1 MEFDDARKIEF
12 DALAKFFAD
21 LKYAKRRYPMIVTY
35 NKHLEKI
42 SADKDKEVKDKEVEN
57 FKRFLVAN
65 QSLAEKK
72 LTSPDFKTG
81 KPTLTLAMDNF
92 FSGGPDSPEAE
103 SFWKNI
109 LKIEKV
115 MFPEGKPAQM
125 ETPAGRFPGA
135 MAAFE
140 NNPIM
145 TDVIAQVKNMGN
157 LDDITDVSS
166 FMSKPE
172 FQQMVNNLKMNI
184 QTGKYSIKD
193 LTGTVTDVIKGVQ
206 NELDEETKNTLKAV
220 TDTMGAVERNEQVD
234 MNNLMNMVSDL
245 KLENLSRDPSVGG
258 A

>member
-21 LKYAKRRYPMIVTY
+21 FKYAKRRYPMIITY

-42 SADKDKEVKDKEVEN
+42 SSDADKDKEVDN

-92 FSGGPDSPEAE
+92 SNFSGPDSPEAE

-125 ETPAGRFPGA
+125 ETASGRFPSA

-140 NNPIM
+140 HNPIM

-206 NELDEETKNTLKAV
+206 NDLDEETKNTLKAV

-245 KLENLSRDPSVGG
+245 KVKNLGG